1 MALKKPAKA
10 TKKTADTRDIAS
22 LAAVKKALD
31 ATQHNPVNFA
41 PIIAFVAPILARIAA
56 RYVLRAVARKLNRK
70 ISQKVRDETV
80 VGAADYLADVAV
92 KRAIK

>member
-1 MALKKPAKA
+1 MATKKA
-10 TKKTADTRDIAS
+10 TKPTADTRDIAE
-22 LAAVKKALD
+22 LKRVKKALD

-41 PIIAFVAPILARIAA
+41 PIITFVAPILARIAA
-56 RYVLRAVARKLNRK
+56 RYVLRSIARKLNRK

-80 VGAADYLADVAV
+80 VGAADYLAEVAV